1 MKIAFAV
8 HDYRRME
15 GHSRYVVELATR
27 FAQDHEVHVF
37 ANEIETEEDSK
48 IHFHQVP
55 AWRPN
60 ALASILSFAFQATLQ
75 VRGDFDIIHNQG
87 LCGMRGNV
95 FTAHICNRAWH
106 RALRQSIGHLTFRE
120 WLSGTTLS
128 ALEHLFYRHARNCH
142 VIAVS
147 RRVAGDLR
155 MLYHCKAPIS
165 VIYHGVDLRTFTPA
179 RENPIRNT
187 VRAECNLAGDEMAF
201 LFVGD
206 MRKGGRQCIH
216 ALSRLPAGKLLF
228 ISRSPDAAYRSLAC
242 QMGVGER
249 VHSLGTIAQ
258 VQKYYAAADALLL
271 PTHYDAFG
279 MVVTEA
285 MASALP
291 VIVSRQAGA
300 AELIAQGENGLLLED
315 FADSEEL
322 AQKMRILIDDRAFAL
337 RLGNAARRTV
347 EHYSWDA
354 VAEQTMQLYRLV
366 SGAKE
371 GQHADSVP
379 YFPGSS
385 NIVAPPQRP
394 DD

>member
-27 FAQDHEVHVF
+27 FAEDHEVHVF
-37 ANEIETEEDSK
+37 ANEIENEDDSK
-48 IHFHQVP
+48 IHFHHVP
-55 AWRPN
+55 AWRPS
-60 ALASILSFAFQATLQ
+60 ALASILSFAASATFR
-75 VRGDFDIIHNQG
+75 VRGNFDIIHNQG
-87 LCGMRGNV
+87 LCGLRGNV

-106 RALRQSIGHLTFRE
+106 RALRQAIGKLTFRE

-128 ALEHLFYRHARNCH
+128 TIEHLFFRYARNCH

-147 RRVAGDLR
+147 RRLADDIR
-155 MLYHCKAPIS
+155 MLYHCKAPLS
-165 VIYHGVDLRTFTPA
+165 VIYHGVDLKTFTPA
-179 RENPIRNT
+179 RENPIRST
-187 VRAECNLAGDEMAF
+187 VRAECNLAGEEMAF

-216 ALSRLPAGKLLF
+216 ALSQLPEGKLMF
-228 ISRSPDAAYRSLAC
+228 VSRTPDDAYRSLAS
-242 QMGVGER
+242 QLGVGER
-249 VHSLGTIAQ
+249 VQFLGTTGR
-258 VQKYYAAADALLL
+258 VQEYYAAADALLL
-271 PTHYDAFG
+271 PTHYDSFG

-291 VIVSRQAGA
+291 VIVSREAGA
-300 AELIAQGENGLLLED
+300 AELIQHGVNGLLLDD
-315 FADSEEL
+315 FTDPEEL
-322 AQKMRILIDDRAFAL
+322 AQKMRLLIDDRALAL

-347 EHYSWDA
+347 EPYSWDA

-366 SGAKE
+366 SDRE
-371 GQHADSVP
+371 GQHADPVP
-379 YFPGSS
+379 YSRGSS
-385 NIVAPPQRP
+385 KMAASSQRP

>member
-27 FAQDHEVHVF
+27 FARDHEVHVF
-37 ANEIETEEDSK
+37 ASEIEAEEDSK
-48 IHFHQVP
+48 IHFHRVP

-60 ALASILSFAFQATLQ
+60 ALASILSFAASATLR
-75 VRGDFDIIHNQG
+75 VRGQFDIIHNQG
-87 LCGMRGNV
+87 LCGLRGNV

-106 RALRQSIGHLTFRE
+106 RALRQAIGDLTFRE

-128 ALEHLFYRHARNCH
+128 ALEHLFYRYAGNRH

-147 RRVAGDLR
+147 RRVAGDIR
-155 MLYHCKAPIS
+155 TLYHCKAPIS

-179 RENPIRNT
+179 RESLIRNT
-187 VRAECNLAGDEMAF
+187 VRAECHLAGEEMAF

-206 MRKGGRQCIH
+206 MRKGGRQSIH
-216 ALSRLPAGKLLF
+216 ALSRLPIGKLLF
-228 ISRSPDAAYRSLAC
+228 ISRTPDAAYRSLAC
-242 QMGVGER
+242 QLGVEER
-249 VHSLGTIAQ
+249 VHFLGTTGQ

-271 PTHYDAFG
+271 PTHYDSFG

-291 VIVSRQAGA
+291 VIVSREAGA
-300 AELIAQGENGLLLED
+300 AELIEHGANGLLLED
-315 FADSEEL
+315 WTDPEEL
-322 AQKMRILIDDRAFAL
+322 AQKMRLLIDDRALAL
-337 RLGNAARRTV
+337 RLGNAARRTA
-347 EHYSWDA
+347 EHHSWDA
-354 VAEQTMQLYRLV
+354 VAEQTMELYRLV
-366 SGAKE
+366 SETKE
-371 GQHADSVP
+371 GRHVNLVP
-379 YFPGSS
+379 YPQGSS
-385 NIVAPPQRP
+385 KIAASPQGP